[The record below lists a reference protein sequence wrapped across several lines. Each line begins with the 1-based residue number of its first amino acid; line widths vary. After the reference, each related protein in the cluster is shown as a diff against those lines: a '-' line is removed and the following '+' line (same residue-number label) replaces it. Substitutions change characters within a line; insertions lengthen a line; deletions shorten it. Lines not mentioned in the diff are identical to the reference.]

1 MLRFLSL
8 AILIQRR
15 PQIFLLAILTA
26 LTIAV
31 VGSIAWEADQL
42 RDDLAAYSRID
53 TRAAFLPESCGM
65 RLYRLYG
72 KRGAS
77 AWNFYGAIGEEATPC
92 WRANSKADCHFEKT
106 PPLGSARMAPAET
119 TCSSLPAGVAPPTIH
134 ACSPGDFPASHPS
147 RSAASAYRAGSTDL
161 KVRIAITACS

>member
-77 AWNFYGAIGEEATPC
+77 AWNFYGAIGE
-92 WRANSKADCHFEKT
+92 
-106 PPLGSARMAPAET
+106 L
-119 TCSSLPAGVAPPTIH
+119 
-134 ACSPGDFPASHPS
+134 HPNCLCNNKMKS
-147 RSAASAYRAGSTDL
+147 
-161 KVRIAITACS
+161 V

>member
-15 PQIFLLAILTA
+15 LAMLQIFLLAILTA

-31 VGSIAWEADQL
+31 VGSIAWEAGQL

-72 KRGAS
+72 RRGAS
-77 AWNFYGAIGEEATPC
+77 TWNFYAAIGEEVTPC

-119 TCSSLPAGVAPPTIH
+119 TCSSLPASVGLPQPSTPARRATSLRPTQVARRLPHVAPVRPT
-134 ACSPGDFPASHPS
+134 
-147 RSAASAYRAGSTDL
+147 
-161 KVRIAITACS
+161 